1 MQKRFRLVA
10 ELGLD
15 IGIDE
20 DLQLW
25 LIEANTRPQYKLFR
39 DHDDRTL
46 YARIGAI
53 IKTVR
58 RPLS

>member
-1 MQKRFRLVA
+1 MQKRFPLVA

-20 DLQLW
+20 NLKLW

-39 DHDDRTL
+39 DHEDPML
-46 YARIGAI
+46 YNRIGAI
-53 IKTVR
+53 IKTIR
-58 RPLS
+58 LPLS